1 MWTYNQT
8 PNSEE
13 LYHYG
18 VPGMKWGVRKRYLN
32 SDGSLNDKG
41 IKKYAKK
48 GYAKDAYNSN
58 KTRLGKIYDRYTGA
72 HKISADIQYD
82 TSTKSKNRKRAEQYL
97 KDKNKSKNR
106 STKEKAIR
114 FTAKAAK
121 ASAIVGK
128 AYLADRIFFNGSG
141 TKAVKAT
148 SKAAGRAAVT
158 AYMRLRGRTNIRWYD

>member
-1 MWTYNQT
+1 MSDYILT
-8 PNSEE
+8 SDGE
-13 LYHYG
+13 LMHYG

-32 SDGSLNDKG
+32 DDGSLNDRG

-48 GYAKDAYNSN
+48 GYAKDSYNSN
-58 KTRLGKIYDRYTGA
+58 KTRMGKAYDLYTQA
-72 HKISADIQYD
+72 HKHHASIKYD
-82 TSTKSKNRKRAEQYL
+82 MASKNQNKARAEQYL

-121 ASAIVGK
+121 ASASVGK
-128 AYLADRIFFNGSG
+128 AYLTDQIFFNGAG

-148 SKAAGRAAVT
+148 TKAAGRAAIT
-158 AYMRLRGRTNIRWYD
+158 AYMRSRGATDIRWYD